1 MVQLF
6 ELGSVHHEFCLIN
19 VKLGNSKIISSNT
32 ESDHFVPKLTSK
44 EDLPDTRL
52 MLTFIYQAGGFNQ
65 IRLIMKTCVFP
76 FVLAVMC
83 WFWYRIN
90 QLERKSN
97 LLEQMLFVQSFK
109 ALSYVC
115 LLIAMFFFIYAI
127 IGMQLFGNIKLD
139 STGPINRHNN
149 FQKIR

>member
-6 ELGSVHHEFCLIN
+6 ELGSVHHEFYLIN

-52 MLTFIYQAGGFNQ
+52 MLTFIYQAGGFTQ
-65 IRLIMKTCVFP
+65 MWLIMKTCVFP

-83 WFWYRIN
+83 WFWHRIN

-97 LLEQMLFVQSFK
+97 LLEQMLF
-109 ALSYVC
+109 ALHLDNSIT
-115 LLIAMFFFIYAI
+115 LLHRHLDNFIE
-127 IGMQLFGNIKLD
+127 FT
-139 STGPINRHNN
+139 S
-149 FQKIR
+149 